1 MVVKGGTSAT
11 TRSGGEVN
19 PTSTKNHKEIP
30 LRRITEV
37 KGNSYK

>member
-1 MVVKGGTSAT
+1 MVVKSGTFAT

-19 PTSTKNHKEIP
+19 PTSTKNHEEIL

-37 KGNSYK
+37 KGNSYE

>member
-1 MVVKGGTSAT
+1 MVVKAGTSAT
-11 TRSGGEVN
+11 TRSEGEVN

-30 LRRITEV
+30 LRRITKV